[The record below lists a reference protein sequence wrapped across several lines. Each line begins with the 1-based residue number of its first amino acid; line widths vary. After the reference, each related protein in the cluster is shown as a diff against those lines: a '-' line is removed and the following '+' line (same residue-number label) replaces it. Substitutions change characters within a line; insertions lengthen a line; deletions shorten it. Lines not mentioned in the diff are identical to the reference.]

1 VKDDRV
7 YLEHIRDA
15 LDDIAMYASA
25 GRAVFFADGCREGSS
40 AAHERHSRSSG
51 EHLNRI

>member
-15 LDDIAMYASA
+15 LDDIRSYAA
-25 GRAVFFADGCREGSS
+25 VGREAFLTDRMRRTRFFESS
-40 AAHERHSRSSG
+40 K
-51 EHLNRI
+51 